1 MFLYLVVPESSR
13 ILCCKVY
20 KLISVVF
27 RWFFPGVFCESVV
40 FTEVRRRSR
49 SVGGGHYY
57 SSVTEV
63 PSKVLAEAVLIEVT
77 ERLRGYLVRGRK

>member
-1 MFLYLVVPESSR
+1 MFLYLEVPESSR
-13 ILCCKVY
+13 TFCCKVY
-20 KLISVVF
+20 KRIGVVF

-49 SVGGGHYY
+49 VLSVGRGRDY

-63 PSKVLAEAVLIEVT
+63 TSKVLAEAVLIEM
-77 ERLRGYLVRGRK
+77 